1 MSPALWMLTVV
12 NLICYLDRY
21 IIAAA
26 APRIQ
31 TEFSLSN
38 AQTGTFMSMFMVGYI
53 LTSPI
58 FGYYGDRKS
67 RPLLMAIGVLLWSL
81 ATLWSGLANNFLTL
95 LLARALVGVGE
106 ASFATLSP
114 PFIRDSLRD
123 ESKVNRVLGFF
134 YTSIPIGAAIGYIWG
149 GWMADIGHWRWAFY
163 LGALPGFILT
173 YFVWVMPEPVH
184 RERETSEFR
193 FLDSLKQLLGNRDYM
208 LAVGGY
214 TAQTFALG
222 GFSAWA
228 PKYGEHVL
236 NVSLTES
243 SLKIGASTLASGLIG
258 TLIGAKW
265 GHVFLDKSED
275 KTGVV
280 ATRAYCKFCAWTSV
294 IATPLGYW
302 AFRSRDFNEF
312 VMALFL
318 VQTAIFAAL
327 APANTAIL
335 QSVPTKIAATA
346 FAVSIFA
353 IHALGDVISPP
364 LAGLLADMMPMPD
377 AMMLLVVAVAVSA
390 CVWFWGGSHQSK
402 EQPQ

>member
-1 MSPALWMLTVV
+1 MLTAV

-31 TEFSLSN
+31 SEFMLNN
-38 AQTGTFMSMFMVGYI
+38 AQTGTFMSMFMIGYI

-67 RPLLMAIGVLLWSL
+67 RPMLMAVGVLLWSL
-81 ATLWSGLANNFLTL
+81 ATLWSGLANNFFTL
-95 LLARALVGVGE
+95 LVARALVGVGE

-114 PFIRDSLRD
+114 PFIRDSLKD
-123 ESKVNRVLGFF
+123 ESKINRVLGVF
-134 YTSIPIGAAIGYIWG
+134 YTSIPIGAALGYIWG
-149 GWMADIGHWRWAFY
+149 GWMADQGHWSWAFY
-163 LGALPGFILT
+163 LGAVPGFLLT
-173 YFVWVMPEPVH
+173 YSVWVMAEPSH
-184 RERETSEFR
+184 RARQTSHLPFAQT
-193 FLDSLKQLLGNRDYM
+193 LKELLGNRDYR

-214 TAQTFALG
+214 IAQTFALG

-258 TLIGAKW
+258 TLVGAKW
-265 GHVFLDKSED
+265 GSLFIKNPESS
-275 KTGVV
+275 TGIS
-280 ATRAYCKFCAWTSV
+280 ASRAYCKFCAWTSV

-302 AFRSRDFNEF
+302 AFRSTEFNEF
-312 VMALFL
+312 VLALFL

-335 QSVPTKIAATA
+335 QAVPSRMAATA

-353 IHALGDVISPP
+353 IHAFGDVISPP
-364 LAGLLADMMPMPD
+364 LAGILADQMPMPD
-377 AMMLLVVAVAVSA
+377 AMLLLVAAVAVSA
-390 CVWFWGGSHQSK
+390 VVWFWAGRSQAS
-402 EQPQ
+402 EPV

>member
-31 TEFSLSN
+31 SEFALSN
-38 AQTGTFMSMFMVGYI
+38 AQTGTFMSMFMIGYI

-58 FGYYGDRKS
+58 FGYYGDRRS
-67 RPLLMAIGVLLWSL
+67 RPILMAVGVVIWSF
-81 ATLWSGLANNFLTL
+81 ATLWSGLANNFFTL
-95 LLARALVGVGE
+95 LAARALVGVGE

-114 PFIRDSLRD
+114 PFIRDSLKD
-123 ESKVNRVLGFF
+123 ESKINKVLGFF
-134 YTSIPIGAAIGYIWG
+134 YTSIPIGAALGYIWG

-163 LGALPGFILT
+163 LGAVPGFLLT
-173 YFVWVMPEPVH
+173 YWVWVMPEPNH
-184 RERETSEFR
+184 RERQKSESR
-193 FLDSLKQLLGNRDYM
+193 FVQTLQELLHNRDYR

-214 TAQTFALG
+214 IAQTFALG

-236 NVSLTES
+236 GVSLTES

-265 GHVFLDKSED
+265 GNLFIKAADSA
-275 KTGVV
+275 TGV
-280 ATRAYCKFCAWTSV
+280 AAARAYCRFCAWTSV

-302 AFRSRDFNEF
+302 AFKSSQFNEF
-312 VMALFL
+312 VVALFL

-335 QSVPTKIAATA
+335 QSVPTRIAATA
-346 FAVSIFA
+346 FAVSIFS

-364 LAGLLADMMPMPD
+364 LAGLLADHMPMPD
-377 AMMLLVVAVAVSA
+377 AMMLLVFAVAVSA
-390 CVWFWGGSHQSK
+390 VVWALAGRSPNAK
-402 EQPQ
+402 TT

>member
-1 MSPALWMLTVV
+1 MLTAV

-31 TEFSLSN
+31 SEFMLNN
-38 AQTGTFMSMFMVGYI
+38 AQTGTFMSMFMIGYI

-67 RPLLMAIGVLLWSL
+67 RPILMAVGVLLWSL
-81 ATLWSGLANNFLTL
+81 ATLWSGLANNFFTL
-95 LLARALVGVGE
+95 LVARALVGVGE

-114 PFIRDSLRD
+114 PFIRDSLKD
-123 ESKVNRVLGFF
+123 ESKINRVLGFF
-134 YTSIPIGAAIGYIWG
+134 YTSIPIGAALGYIWG
-149 GWMADIGHWRWAFY
+149 GWMADQGHWRWAFY
-163 LGALPGFILT
+163 LGAVPGFLLT
-173 YFVWVMPEPVH
+173 YSVWVMAEPSH
-184 RERETSEFR
+184 RARQTSHLPF
-193 FLDSLKQLLGNRDYM
+193 SQTLKELLGNRDYR

-214 TAQTFALG
+214 IAQTFALG

-258 TLIGAKW
+258 TLVGAKW
-265 GHVFLDKSED
+265 GNLFIKNPESS
-275 KTGVV
+275 TGLS
-280 ATRAYCKFCAWTSV
+280 ASRAYCKFCAWTSV

-302 AFRSRDFNEF
+302 AFRSTEFNEF
-312 VMALFL
+312 VLALFL

-335 QSVPTKIAATA
+335 QAVPSRMAATA

-353 IHALGDVISPP
+353 IHAFGDVISPP
-364 LAGLLADMMPMPD
+364 LAGLLADQMPMPD
-377 AMMLLVVAVAVSA
+377 AMLLLVAAVAVSA
-390 CVWFWGGSHQSK
+390 VVWFWAGRSQVSEPG
-402 EQPQ
+402 

>member
-1 MSPALWMLTVV
+1 MLTAV

-31 TEFSLSN
+31 SEFMLNN
-38 AQTGTFMSMFMVGYI
+38 AQTGTFMSMFMIGYI

-67 RPLLMAIGVLLWSL
+67 RPILMAVGVLLWSL
-81 ATLWSGLANNFLTL
+81 ATLWSGLANNFFTL
-95 LLARALVGVGE
+95 LVARAMVGVGE

-114 PFIRDSLRD
+114 PFIRDSLKD
-123 ESKVNRVLGFF
+123 ESKINRVLGFF
-134 YTSIPIGAAIGYIWG
+134 YTSIPIGAALGYIWG
-149 GWMADIGHWRWAFY
+149 GWMADQGHWRWAFY
-163 LGALPGFILT
+163 LGAVPGFLLT
-173 YFVWVMPEPVH
+173 YSVWVMAEPSH
-184 RERETSEFR
+184 RARQTSHLPF
-193 FLDSLKQLLGNRDYM
+193 SQTLKELLGNRDYR

-214 TAQTFALG
+214 IAQTFALG

-258 TLIGAKW
+258 TLVGAKW
-265 GHVFLDKSED
+265 GNLFIKNPESS
-275 KTGVV
+275 TGLT
-280 ATRAYCKFCAWTSV
+280 ASRAYCKFCAWTSV

-302 AFRSRDFNEF
+302 AFRSTEFNEF
-312 VMALFL
+312 VLALFL

-335 QSVPTKIAATA
+335 QAVPSRMAATA

-353 IHALGDVISPP
+353 IHAFGDVISPP
-364 LAGLLADMMPMPD
+364 LAGLLADQMPMPD
-377 AMMLLVVAVAVSA
+377 AMLLLVAAVAVSA
-390 CVWFWGGSHQSK
+390 VVWFWAGRSQVSEPG
-402 EQPQ
+402 

>member
-31 TEFSLSN
+31 SEFALSN
-38 AQTGTFMSMFMVGYI
+38 AQTGTFMSMFMIGYI
-53 LTSPI
+53 LTSPL
-58 FGYYGDRKS
+58 FGYYGDRRS
-67 RPLLMAIGVLLWSL
+67 RPILMAVGVLIWSL
-81 ATLWSGLANNFLTL
+81 ATLWSGLANNFFTL
-95 LLARALVGVGE
+95 LAARALVGVGE

-114 PFIRDSLRD
+114 PFIRDSLKD
-123 ESKVNRVLGFF
+123 ESKINKVLGFF
-134 YTSIPIGAAIGYIWG
+134 YTSIPIGAALGYIWG

-163 LGALPGFILT
+163 LGAVPGFLLT
-173 YFVWVMPEPVH
+173 YWVWVMPEPNH
-184 RERETSEFR
+184 RERQKSESR
-193 FLDSLKQLLGNRDYM
+193 FVHTLQELLQNRDYR

-214 TAQTFALG
+214 IAQTFALG

-236 NVSLTES
+236 GVSLTES

-265 GHVFLDKSED
+265 GNLFIKAADSA
-275 KTGVV
+275 TGVV
-280 ATRAYCKFCAWTSV
+280 AARAYCRFCAWTSV

-302 AFRSRDFNEF
+302 AFKSSQFNEF
-312 VMALFL
+312 VLALFL

-346 FAVSIFA
+346 FAVSIFS

-364 LAGLLADMMPMPD
+364 LAGLLADHMPMPD
-377 AMMLLVVAVAVSA
+377 AMMLLVFAVGVSA
-390 CVWFWGGSHQSK
+390 VVWALAGKSPNAK
-402 EQPQ
+402 TT

>member
-1 MSPALWMLTVV
+1 MLTVV

-31 TEFSLSN
+31 SEFALSN
-38 AQTGTFMSMFMVGYI
+38 AQTGTFMSMFMIGYI
-53 LTSPI
+53 LTSPL
-58 FGYYGDRKS
+58 FGYYGDRRS
-67 RPLLMAIGVLLWSL
+67 RPILMAVGVLIWSF
-81 ATLWSGLANNFLTL
+81 ATLWSGLANNFFTL
-95 LLARALVGVGE
+95 LAARALVGVGE

-114 PFIRDSLRD
+114 PFIRDSLKD
-123 ESKVNRVLGFF
+123 ESKINKVLGFF
-134 YTSIPIGAAIGYIWG
+134 YTSIPIGAALGYIWG

-163 LGALPGFILT
+163 LGAVPGFLLT
-173 YFVWVMPEPVH
+173 YWVWVMPEPNH
-184 RERETSEFR
+184 RERQKSESR
-193 FLDSLKQLLGNRDYM
+193 FVQTLQELLHNRDYR

-214 TAQTFALG
+214 IAQTFALG

-236 NVSLTES
+236 GVSLTES

-265 GHVFLDKSED
+265 GNLFIKAADSA
-275 KTGVV
+275 TGVL
-280 ATRAYCKFCAWTSV
+280 AARAYCRFCAWTSV

-302 AFRSRDFNEF
+302 AFKSSQFNEF
-312 VMALFL
+312 VIALFL

-335 QSVPTKIAATA
+335 QSVPTRIAATA
-346 FAVSIFA
+346 FAVSIFS

-364 LAGLLADMMPMPD
+364 LAGLLADHMPMPD
-377 AMMLLVVAVAVSA
+377 AMMLLVFAVAVSA
-390 CVWFWGGSHQSK
+390 VVWALAGKSPSAK
-402 EQPQ
+402 TT

>member
-1 MSPALWMLTVV
+1 MSSALWMLTAV

-31 TEFSLSN
+31 SEFMLNN
-38 AQTGTFMSMFMVGYI
+38 AQTGTFMSMFMIGYI

-67 RPLLMAIGVLLWSL
+67 RPILMAVGVLLWSL
-81 ATLWSGLANNFLTL
+81 ATLWSGLANNFFTL
-95 LLARALVGVGE
+95 LVARALVGVGE

-114 PFIRDSLRD
+114 PFIRDSLKD
-123 ESKVNRVLGFF
+123 ESKINRVLGFF
-134 YTSIPIGAAIGYIWG
+134 YTSIPIGAALGYIWG
-149 GWMADIGHWRWAFY
+149 GWMADQGHWRWAFY
-163 LGALPGFILT
+163 LGAVPGFLLT
-173 YFVWVMPEPVH
+173 YSVWVMAEPSH
-184 RERETSEFR
+184 RARQTSHLPF
-193 FLDSLKQLLGNRDYM
+193 SQTLKELLGNRDYR

-214 TAQTFALG
+214 IAQTFALG

-258 TLIGAKW
+258 TLVGAKW
-265 GHVFLDKSED
+265 GNLFIKNPESS
-275 KTGVV
+275 TGIS
-280 ATRAYCKFCAWTSV
+280 ASRAYCKFCAWTSV

-302 AFRSRDFNEF
+302 AFRSTEFNEF
-312 VMALFL
+312 VLALFL

-335 QSVPTKIAATA
+335 QAVPSRMAATA

-353 IHALGDVISPP
+353 IHAFGDVISPP
-364 LAGLLADMMPMPD
+364 LAGILADQMPMPD
-377 AMMLLVVAVAVSA
+377 AMLLLVAAVAVSA
-390 CVWFWGGSHQSK
+390 VVWFWAGRSQAS
-402 EQPQ
+402 EPV

>member
-1 MSPALWMLTVV
+1 MSPAIWMLTAV

-31 TEFSLSN
+31 SEFALTN
-38 AQTGTFMSMFMVGYI
+38 AQTGTFMSMFMIGYI

-67 RPLLMAIGVLLWSL
+67 RPVLMAIGVLLWSL
-81 ATLWSGLANNFLTL
+81 ATLWSGLANNFFTL
-95 LLARALVGVGE
+95 LAARAFVGIGE

-114 PFIRDSLRD
+114 PFIRDSLKD
-123 ESKVNRVLGFF
+123 ESTINRVLGFF
-134 YTSIPIGAAIGYIWG
+134 YISIPVGAALGYIWG

-173 YFVWVMPEPVH
+173 YWVWTMPEPQYRV
-184 RERETSEFR
+184 RQTSDVP
-193 FLDSLKQLLGNRDYM
+193 FLQTLKELLGNRDYR

-214 TAQTFALG
+214 IAQTFALG

-243 SLKIGASTLASGLIG
+243 SLKIGASTLASGIIG

-265 GHVFLDKSED
+265 GNFFINKSD
-275 KTGVV
+275 SPTGPM
-280 ATRAYCKFCAWTSV
+280 AARAYCKFCAWTSV
-294 IATPLGYW
+294 FATPLGYW
-302 AFRSRDFNEF
+302 AFRSSHFNEF
-312 VMALFL
+312 VVALFL

-364 LAGLLADMMPMPD
+364 LAGLLADHMPMPE
-377 AMMLLVVAVAVSA
+377 AMKLLVVAAGVSGV
-390 CVWFWGGSHQSK
+390 VWFWAGRTPALKPS
-402 EQPQ
+402 

>member
-1 MSPALWMLTVV
+1 MSSALWMLTAV

-31 TEFSLSN
+31 SEFMLNN
-38 AQTGTFMSMFMVGYI
+38 AQTGTFMSMFMIGYI

-67 RPLLMAIGVLLWSL
+67 RPILMAVGVLLWSL
-81 ATLWSGLANNFLTL
+81 ATLWSGLANNFFTL
-95 LLARALVGVGE
+95 LVARAMVGVGE

-114 PFIRDSLRD
+114 PFIRDSLKD
-123 ESKVNRVLGFF
+123 ESKINRVLGFF
-134 YTSIPIGAAIGYIWG
+134 YTSIPIGAALGYIWG
-149 GWMADIGHWRWAFY
+149 GWMADQGHWRWAFY
-163 LGALPGFILT
+163 LGAVPGFLLT
-173 YFVWVMPEPVH
+173 YSVWVMAEPSH
-184 RERETSEFR
+184 RARQTSHLPF
-193 FLDSLKQLLGNRDYM
+193 SQTLKELLGNRDYR

-214 TAQTFALG
+214 IAQTFALG

-258 TLIGAKW
+258 TLVGAKW
-265 GHVFLDKSED
+265 GNLFIKNPESS
-275 KTGVV
+275 TGLT
-280 ATRAYCKFCAWTSV
+280 ASRAYCKFCAWTSV

-302 AFRSRDFNEF
+302 AFRSTEFNEF
-312 VMALFL
+312 VLALFL

-335 QSVPTKIAATA
+335 QAVPSRMAATA

-353 IHALGDVISPP
+353 IHAFGDVISPP
-364 LAGLLADMMPMPD
+364 LAGLLADQMPMPD
-377 AMMLLVVAVAVSA
+377 AMLLLVAAVAVSA
-390 CVWFWGGSHQSK
+390 VVWFWAGRSQVSEPG
-402 EQPQ
+402 